1 MFKVK
6 IYVSLKRGV
15 ADPQGITIKDA
26 LYSLNYK
33 EVEEVRM
40 GKYIQLKIKA
50 INKGNEE
57 EKVNEMCQKLLVNP
71 VIEEYTYQI
80 EELK

>member
-6 IYVSLKRGV
+6 IYISLKKGV
-15 ADPQGITIKDA
+15 ADPEGITIKDA

-33 EVEEVRM
+33 EVEEVRV
-40 GKYIQLKIKA
+40 GKYIQLKIEGVDKDGV
-50 INKGNEE
+50 K
-57 EKVNEMCQKLLVNP
+57 EKVNQMCQKLLVNP
-71 VIEEYTYQI
+71 LIEEYSYQI

>member
-6 IYVSLKRGV
+6 IYVNLKRGV

-40 GKYIQLKIKA
+40 GKYIQLKMEGISKE
-50 INKGNEE
+50 KVEK
-57 EKVNEMCQKLLVNP
+57 KVNEMCQKLLVNP

>member
-6 IYVSLKRGV
+6 IYVNLKRGV
-15 ADPQGITIKDA
+15 ADPEGITIKDA

-40 GKYIQLKIKA
+40 GKYIQLQIKGT
-50 INKGNEE
+50 NKEKVEG
-57 EKVNEMCQKLLVNP
+57 KVNEMCKKILVNP